1 VQAAFS
7 DTPAS
12 TERFHRFR
20 AQKQGTQRTSIDL
33 QTRAISVGSL
43 AENGTGRQL
52 ESDSNEPKV
61 YGSTMRETLRW
72 IEVLALFLV
81 MLPTLGLQGDA
92 PPSTTRLPELI
103 QVLRTNLTL
112 GSAEFEAQASQALIE
127 RFGVRPVLGGSTVG
141 STNSP
146 APELIARRERLDGGI
161 LYLRLGRVDLGLPTA
176 LRAALNDKAWT
187 TNASGLVVD
196 LRFTSGDSLPAA
208 GETAS
213 LFSDRTEAILHW
225 GSGSSSGSGAQR
237 LWNLPMAVLVN
248 NRTEGAAEALAAAL
262 RQETGSPLIGQATA
276 GRHGVFREVGLG
288 DGTRLQVPAGR
299 IRLGDGVTLAAGPIP
314 PDIRIPVPENTER
327 GFLKNPTAALKSN
340 GTNGITGANGS
351 ASLPRRKVTE
361 ADLVRA
367 QRSEPTDSTT
377 ETHTTEK
384 ATAPIRL
391 ADPVLARAADLVR
404 GLNAFQKAR

>member
-1 VQAAFS
+1 
-7 DTPAS
+7 
-12 TERFHRFR
+12 
-20 AQKQGTQRTSIDL
+20 
-33 QTRAISVGSL
+33 
-43 AENGTGRQL
+43 
-52 ESDSNEPKV
+52 
-61 YGSTMRETLRW
+61 MRETLRW
-72 IEVLALFLV
+72 IKVLALFLV
-81 MLPTLGLQGDA
+81 MLSTLGLQGDA

-112 GSAEFEAQASQALIE
+112 DSAEFEAQASQALIE
-127 RFGVRPVLGGSTVG
+127 RFGVMSVPGGSTTG
-141 STNSP
+141 STHSP

-161 LYLRLGRVDLGLPTA
+161 LYLRLGRVSVGLPTA
-176 LRAALNDKAWT
+176 LRAALDDTTWN

-237 LWNLPMAVLVN
+237 LWSLPMAVLVN

-299 IRLGDGVTLAAGPIP
+299 IRLGDSVTLAAGPIP

-327 GFLKNPTAALKSN
+327 GFLGNPTAALKSN

-351 ASLPRRKVTE
+351 ASLQRRKVTE

-377 ETHTTEK
+377 ETHAAEK
-384 ATAPIRL
+384 AAAPIRL